1 VATPGDLT
9 VLSQSNDFADN
20 WWDTCLTQEDFR
32 PVIQD
37 MLMLSTLSGFIVCD
51 TGTGIQSVFK
61 SPMIT
66 QWKRVDRWQGVQR
79 ITQSADGEAIML
91 LDTGMTGAKVL
102 VSLDEGETCFVP
114 TPVDPN
120 CVPTVMMTAFAAGTA
135 DDIFVGDWNGHI
147 YVTHDGGANWMD
159 VGQVSAKVKSL
170 DVPRFYTLAPHII
183 AGVDNL
189 AGGQIMLV
197 SKDDG
202 ATWSSAGGIWG
213 GGGIGAAGHIEV
225 KFSPMYNGATENLAY
240 AGLSGTA
247 LNDMYR
253 CDLSGP
259 SWTRM
264 WLPGTPVPV
273 SNFEVVRESN
283 VGACGSANE
292 NVMYVLDAG
301 NANIYAT
308 YYPELV
314 SATVPL
320 WRNDMLAG
328 APVLAQALGGAAT
341 WGFGGPTP
349 GATLIPC
356 PFDAIVG
363 ASVTLHA
370 RDNTPVLGVDAICN
384 FTETTAF
391 LTGPSLY
398 SPANGAIVPS
408 NNTATGEP
416 VEYQWMPVPGAT
428 GYQIQTVTDT
438 NNPATVLA
446 AGSGATVGTTE
457 FSIPVGSVVDG
468 QAYFWRIRTTA
479 TTGMGAHTGP
489 WSCWMT
495 YTVEAVESHEAIPV
509 SGLTPAAGAT
519 GVSTMPS
526 FSWPGIEDAEGY
538 EIEIATDAA
547 FLDVIAAESLGGNVQ
562 VYVLG
567 IELDE
572 ETSYYWRVRAMGGT
586 GIDAWTTPW
595 AVAVFTT
602 TEPPPPPPPA
612 PTVIVPPDIVIQ
624 EGDEVTPA
632 WIWVLIIIGAV
643 LAVVVIV
650 LIIRTRRPA

>member
-1 VATPGDLT
+1 
-9 VLSQSNDFADN
+9 
-20 WWDTCLTQEDFR
+20 
-32 PVIQD
+32 
-37 MLMLSTLSGFIVCD
+37 
-51 TGTGIQSVFK
+51 
-61 SPMIT
+61 
-66 QWKRVDRWQGVQR
+66 
-79 ITQSADGEAIML
+79 
-91 LDTGMTGAKVL
+91 
-102 VSLDEGETCFVP
+102 
-114 TPVDPN
+114 
-120 CVPTVMMTAFAAGTA
+120 
-135 DDIFVGDWNGHI
+135 
-147 YVTHDGGANWMD
+147 MD

-170 DVPRFYTLAPHII
+170 AVPRFYSLVQHVI

-189 AGGQIMLV
+189 AGGQVMLM
-197 SKDDG
+197 SMDDG

-213 GGGIGAAGHIEV
+213 GGGTGAAGHIEV

-240 AGLSGTA
+240 AGISGVPAT
-247 LNDMYR
+247 NDMYR

-259 SWTRM
+259 TWTRM
-264 WLPGTPVPV
+264 RVPGNPVAV

-283 VGACGSANE
+283 IGACGSANE
-292 NVMYVLDAG
+292 NIMYVLNSA

-314 SATVPL
+314 SSTVPL
-320 WRNDMLAG
+320 WRFDG
-328 APVLAQALGGAAT
+328 ATPVLWQALGGAAV

-370 RDNTPVLGVDAICN
+370 RDNTPVLGNDAICN

-391 LTGPSLY
+391 LSAPSLY
-398 SPANGAIVPS
+398 SPANNSIVPS

-428 GYQIQTVTDT
+428 GYDVQTVTDA

-446 AGSGATVGTTE
+446 AGTAFIPGTTE
-457 FSIPVGSVVDG
+457 MSIGVGSVVDG
-468 QAYFWRIRTTA
+468 QAYFWRVRTA
-479 TTGMGAHTGP
+479 GSTGAGDHTGP
-489 WSCWMT
+489 WSCWHT
-495 YTVEAVESHEAIPV
+495 YTVEAVESHEAPT
-509 SGLTPAAGAT
+509 GLTPVSGAT
-519 GVSTMPS
+519 GVSTMPA
-526 FSWPGIEDAEGY
+526 FSWGVIEDATGY

-547 FLDVIAAESLGGNVQ
+547 FLDVIVSESVGAAVQ
-562 VYVLG
+562 VYVLTT
-567 IELDE
+567 ELDE
-572 ETSYYWRVRAMGGT
+572 ETSYAWRVRATGGT

-595 AVAVFTT
+595 ASAVFMTA
-602 TEPPPPPPPA
+602 EPPPPPPPA